1 MGEDI
6 QKIEIN
12 DKGVKVITSN
22 MEVDANK
29 IIWSSDNFETLA
41 NSVGIQNNIDTFR
54 HKVSMDFYHINYSTR
69 IYKGFYLPA
78 KL

>member
-1 MGEDI
+1 MRGWCIRAEGWLKAGNRTCLGEDI

-29 IIWSSDNFETLA
+29 IICPVITL
-41 NSVGIQNNIDTFR
+41 
-54 HKVSMDFYHINYSTR
+54 
-69 IYKGFYLPA
+69 